1 MHRNLT
7 NKRTKLFFQ
16 DREIGQLRL
25 PACDRTG
32 GRAPHLLFRY
42 LWIFNQDPLLT
53 NVDKL
58 LSRKAHIRTPKWLC
72 PNALPFAKLAN
83 QKCYRRISKF
93 YHENL
98 YNKQYNELGS
108 LSETDNSFT
117 HQVEKCSHL
126 SMKFYIP
133 ISVISAICHLIYTCS
148 ECYTCDEKHLRRFRI
163 AFYLSIAWLCDS
175 KEYATRMSI
184 EQLYKD

>member
-1 MHRNLT
+1 MHRNST
-7 NKRTKLFFQ
+7 NKRTKVFFQ

-25 PACDRTG
+25 PAWDRTG

-58 LSRKAHIRTPKWLC
+58 PSMTTHIRTPKWLLC

-83 QKCYRRISKF
+83 QKCYRRICKL
-93 YHENL
+93 YLENTT
-98 YNKQYNELGS
+98 S
-108 LSETDNSFT
+108 T
-117 HQVEKCSHL
+117 HS
-126 SMKFYIP
+126 
-133 ISVISAICHLIYTCS
+133 
-148 ECYTCDEKHLRRFRI
+148 RRFRM

-175 KEYATRMSI
+175 EEYATRKSI

>member
-1 MHRNLT
+1 MHWNST

-83 QKCYRRISKF
+83 QKCYRRMILSYQCF
-93 YHENL
+93 IFP
-98 YNKQYNELGS
+98 ELS
-108 LSETDNSFT
+108 
-117 HQVEKCSHL
+117 
-126 SMKFYIP
+126 
-133 ISVISAICHLIYTCS
+133 
-148 ECYTCDEKHLRRFRI
+148 YTCDEKHLRRFRM

-175 KEYATRMSI
+175 EEYATRQSI

>member
-1 MHRNLT
+1 MHRNST
-7 NKRTKLFFQ
+7 NKRTK

-25 PACDRTG
+25 PAWDRTG

-58 LSRKAHIRTPKWLC
+58 PSMTTHIRTPKWLLC

-83 QKCYRRISKF
+83 QKCYRRICKL
-93 YHENL
+93 YHENTTSTKTFVL
-98 YNKQYNELGS
+98 FVITYQYFFLFVKNPGQHS
-108 LSETDNSFT
+108 
-117 HQVEKCSHL
+117 
-126 SMKFYIP
+126 
-133 ISVISAICHLIYTCS
+133 
-148 ECYTCDEKHLRRFRI
+148 RRFRM
-163 AFYLSIAWLCDS
+163 AFYLSIARLCDS
-175 KEYATRMSI
+175 EEYATRKSI

>member
-1 MHRNLT
+1 MHWNST

-83 QKCYRRISKF
+83 QKCYRRMINTLNSIIKI
-93 YHENL
+93 HTTSSTMNL
-98 YNKQYNELGS
+98 CFIFPELS
-108 LSETDNSFT
+108 
-117 HQVEKCSHL
+117 
-126 SMKFYIP
+126 
-133 ISVISAICHLIYTCS
+133 
-148 ECYTCDEKHLRRFRI
+148 YTCDEKHLRRFRM

-175 KEYATRMSI
+175 EEYATRQSI